1 MNFFRMLMFC
11 DFLEKYNQ
19 RSTQNFRRQIDWMY
33 SVIIWSKCCDTVLV
47 RAGQFLT
54 KRFLSLVPMDFR
66 LSLLEVALA
75 DRLPVSL
82 YSWMVS

>member
-1 MNFFRMLMFC
+1 MQSNKYTRKI
-11 DFLEKYNQ
+11 LEDELTGCIVVK
-19 RSTQNFRRQIDWMY
+19 
-33 SVIIWSKCCDTVLV
+33 WSKCCDTVLV

-54 KRFLSLVPMDFR
+54 KRFLSFVPMDFR

-82 YSWMVS
+82 